1 MNVSQFLTDSRVVN
15 ALSAINASQ
24 QEFYVKEFARR
35 FEEDT
40 MHVVV
45 AKYSDMASSRQC
57 LELIVI
63 ALDLAAACRDFGLHH
78 QAPRPKKV
86 SLTDA
91 KRAQTLATI
100 QALMATL

>member
-15 ALSAINASQ
+15 ALSAISANK

-40 MHVVV
+40 MYAIVDE
-45 AKYSDMASSRQC
+45 YLNMATSRQC
-57 LELIVI
+57 LELLVI
-63 ALDLAAACRDFGLHH
+63 ATNLATACKEFGLHH
-78 QAPRPKKV
+78 RAPPPKAV
-86 SLTDA
+86 MTEA

-100 QALMATL
+100 QALIATL

>member
-15 ALSAINASQ
+15 ALSAINADQ
-24 QEFYVKEFARR
+24 REFYVKEFARR

-45 AKYSDMASSRQC
+45 TKYSDMASSHQC

-78 QAPRPKKV
+78 RAPRPKKV
-86 SLTDA
+86 PLTDA
-91 KRAQTLATI
+91 ERAQTLVTI
-100 QALMATL
+100 QALIATL